1 MAKQANAP
9 VGSIHPGRPKDEESH
24 IKQYNKN
31 KKEIIEYI
39 VNVDLKEIGIEESYF
54 KDLQA
59 LFQLFDLGKLQ
70 NSHNNQIID
79 EFINKNICILMT
91 SKDQDGV
98 LSLQEFVRVL
108 RALGKPCKLFKLATP
123 KIVLNIF
130 YLEMTKTARY
140 GQRKKYQLTKPTIVS
155 LSMNSS
161 LSTENIKRRRRTH
174 LSSYWNVLKCSTP
187 RRREPSR
194 RLSSGGL

>member
-1 MAKQANAP
+1 M
-9 VGSIHPGRPKDEESH
+9 SSTTHT
-24 IKQYNKN
+24 
-31 KKEIIEYI
+31 
-39 VNVDLKEIGIEESYF
+39 
-54 KDLQA
+54 
-59 LFQLFDLGKLQ
+59 
-70 NSHNNQIID
+70 
-79 EFINKNICILMT
+79 ICILMA

-108 RALGKPCKLFKLATP
+108 RALGKPCKLFKLSTP

-130 YLEMTKTARY
+130 NLEMTKTARY

-187 RRREPSR
+187 RRRELSR
-194 RLSSGGL
+194 RLSSGGLWPGKTGRSARTLTRWWRPTNKSTASPTLRPLRERSISTTRDTV